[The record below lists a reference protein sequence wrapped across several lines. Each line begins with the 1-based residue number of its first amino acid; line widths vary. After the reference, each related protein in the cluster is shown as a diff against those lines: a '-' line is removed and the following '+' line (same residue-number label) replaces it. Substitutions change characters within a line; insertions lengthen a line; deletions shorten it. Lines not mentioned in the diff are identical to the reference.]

1 MADELHARQAFVSLD
16 SDWIDANRAETR
28 ISAIIANVLPP
39 MQMIPEEM
47 RAYISREWDCV
58 KE

>member
-1 MADELHARQAFVSLD
+1 MADGLHARQAFVSLD

-39 MQMIPEEM
+39 MQMILKKCERIFPGNGI
-47 RAYISREWDCV
+47 A
-58 KE
+58 